1 MDSALSSRPAFTLLD
16 VGNPWLEFGILIV
29 LLIINGFFSASEL
42 GVVSSRRSRLES
54 AAANGNRGAASAVR
68 LSERPGAFLATVQIG
83 ITLIGTISAVFAG
96 GSLTRYLEPVLR
108 PMFNDAAPTA
118 ANVAVILLVTFLS
131 LVLGELA
138 PKSIALRNPEGLA
151 ARVAPFFSGLS
162 VAARPVVWLLEV
174 TTRGLLALLGMRG
187 EAPEVITEE
196 DVKAIVKQAAES
208 GSLEDTEQERIASV
222 LKFNDR
228 RVRDLMTPRVDAI
241 TLNLNAPLAD
251 IVPLVLNTDHSVYAV
266 RGEDGDITGQVSVKE
281 ILRAVH
287 EGQPLS
293 KYVREALYLPE
304 SAWAEDALK
313 RMEDEGH
320 QRLAVVVDEYGD
332 FSGVLSIA
340 DLLSNMAGVEVEEP
354 ASDEIIRRDDGSY
367 LVDGSLPM
375 HELREV
381 LPLPAL
387 EREDFSTVAGY
398 VLHVFGDFPQAGSSL
413 EVGDWRIE
421 VMDMD
426 GPRVDRL
433 LIVPPAGFIVP
444 DERED

>member
-1 MDSALSSRPAFTLLD
+1 M
-16 VGNPWLEFGILIV
+16 GNPWLEFSILVV

-54 AAANGNRGAASAVR
+54 AAASGNRGAASAVR

-96 GSLTRYLEPVLR
+96 GSLTRYLEPVMR
-108 PMFNDAAPTA
+108 PIFNEAAPTA

-162 VAARPVVWLLEV
+162 VVAKPVVWLLDM

-208 GSLEDTEQERIASV
+208 GSLEDAEQERIASV

-228 RVRDLMTPRVDAI
+228 RVRDLMTPRVDAV
-241 TLNLNAPLAD
+241 TLNVNLPLAD
-251 IVPLVLNTDHSVYAV
+251 LVPLVLRTDHSVYAV
-266 RGEDGDITGQVSVKE
+266 RGEDGDIIGQVSVKE

-287 EGQPLS
+287 EGQLLGE
-293 KYVREALYLPE
+293 YVKKALYLPE

-320 QRLAVVVDEYGD
+320 QRLAIVVDEYGD

-354 ASDEIIRRDDGSY
+354 DDDEIIRRDDGTY
-367 LVDGSLPM
+367 LVDVGLPM

-387 EREDFSTVAGY
+387 EREDFSTLAGY
-398 VLHVFGDFPQAGSSL
+398 VLHVFGDFPQVGSSL
-413 EVGDWRIE
+413 EVGEWRIE

-433 LIVPPAGFIVP
+433 LIQPPAGFIVQHKRQ
-444 DERED
+444 E